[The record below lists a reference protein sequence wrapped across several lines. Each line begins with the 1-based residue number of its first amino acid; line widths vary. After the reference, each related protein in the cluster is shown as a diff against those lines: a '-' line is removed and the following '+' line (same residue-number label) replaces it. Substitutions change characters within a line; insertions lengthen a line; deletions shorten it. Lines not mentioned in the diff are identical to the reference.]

1 MPPFLLG
8 CDEIA
13 RLLLSKGA
21 NVDAPSPHGTPLVA
35 AAAHGK
41 FNAMKILLEHHADP
55 NKVSWDFGTPLTTVL
70 YATPDRM
77 NESTCLECVKL
88 LVKAGADVNCTIP
101 ETPLAIATNNGLTTC
116 LKYLLEVGANIN
128 VPANQVKKSDS
139 DSKAPLKSSGAKAV
153 RGKNY
158 VAASKL
164 CSEGKSSDKDRKAR
178 LKSQGAKAVEG
189 KDYAAASKFYTEAI
203 KLDPADAVLYS
214 NRSLCYLKCGEEYDA
229 LIDANACISLDPKWH
244 KGYYRKGAA
253 LMSLLEYKEASDAF
267 SAGMKLKPNNKEMQE
282 AHRYYNPVH
291 SFYSYSSTLD

>member
-1 MPPFLLG
+1 
-8 CDEIA
+8 
-13 RLLLSKGA
+13 
-21 NVDAPSPHGTPLVA
+21 
-35 AAAHGK
+35 
-41 FNAMKILLEHHADP
+41 
-55 NKVSWDFGTPLTTVL
+55 
-70 YATPDRM
+70 
-77 NESTCLECVKL
+77 
-88 LVKAGADVNCTIP
+88 CTIP

-116 LKYLLEVGANIN
+116 FKYLLEVGANIN

-189 KDYAAASKFYTEAI
+189 KDYATASKFYTEAI

-214 NRSLCYLKCGEEYDA
+214 NRSLCHLKCGEAHDA
-229 LIDANACISLDPKWH
+229 LMDANACISLDPKWH

-253 LMSLLEYKEASDAF
+253 LMSLL
-267 SAGMKLKPNNKEMQE
+267 
-282 AHRYYNPVH
+282 V
-291 SFYSYSSTLD
+291 